1 MGKYGEEIDS
11 FAEGQIFGDVGLL
24 LNQPCVVNAVAATNC
39 SIINIGRDAL
49 MSLLGSHPDIIAD
62 LTKLL
67 NDLKQ
72 CRKSKIQYLR
82 IHQSISCGKVWLAHM
97 GGEQLKKPHDYGHR
111 REFLVMGKSI
121 LETAEALQEA
131 EVGTLVVSKSAW
143 HRVSNEY
150 ETMLT
155 PLGNYKILGRMSQK
169 KPNSQSDDGSAPSDR
184 LVAENVW
191 GHHMKRDASFT
202 QKPISDQSPEQT
214 GRGWTLLR
222 CYCHEGARDLQ
233 EIASFAAD
241 VRKMTV
247 MFVLLD
253 LNLEDVTLI
262 TVRQAHE
269 ALLIIQRAAYNRN
282 GTLRQFIQDDKG
294 LLAICIMGFPPFSP
308 HENDATRAVL
318 VGMEIRESL
327 REKFSMKVSI
337 GITTGTG
344 YSGFVG
350 SSKGV
355 GRREMCAMGSI
366 VNMAARLMCKAG
378 EGILVDRETRDL
390 STLMVVFLDHEPI
403 RVKGRDEPLEVF
415 KPLARNSQDQ
425 VRDSALVHIRRVLS
439 SKRCFNTEVK
449 KIAEK
454 VLHYFDEVLSMGDE
468 CSWHSLKGVCYNLF
482 DNQHI
487 AITED
492 SLVVS
497 SQDLRNLSKIGL
509 TRAQLLSRGCF
520 EDLSPPVPI
529 HVQMLA
535 KIVCFLSH
543 ETFVSL
549 SLARHVY
556 CSSFK
561 NFEGLFNE
569 SMAQLETY
577 GIIKPAGLEDISE
590 SMLSIED
597 NDHHVG
603 CRACLAQWGWVT
615 PAMRDSLHA
624 HIFNFKTRKNAHIS
638 AETIMRSAG
647 NSFSESF
654 SNFLSTKEGD
664 CNLHQVFV
672 ITRAELVRRLNEGLL
687 ETYKRLWHRY
697 AAEYFD
703 DTLPLQRPS
712 SQIILAHHWTAAVD
726 YESPDPVNVKKAV
739 LVLQLAANSAIEHNA
754 YYEAMEYLQRA
765 CRLLDRIP
773 MQANVTEKKLELL
786 AEMAPFT
793 IHVYGHGSVE
803 SMSAYSG
810 LQKRIPK
817 SIILDD
823 AAVQVLAGLCI
834 NLYGKNLFEV
844 GYRVAQ
850 RIITSAKKSCN
861 QEHLNIG
868 FASIVPWHYHVG
880 EFDIVNV
887 YVQKLYEGLDSYK
900 GGTRQQRLVNGV
912 YYGLVISSVW
922 PTVLLIQGKVMR
934 AVEVMQDIMAKA
946 EACAHPPSQCYVL
959 ANLGEF
965 FAFFGDAA
973 KCEELSLRA
982 VRLAERYRLAH
993 CRRRA
998 SGVLAWVTSQGIRE
1012 HLNYLQELSSGVSSG
1027 PARPR
1032 GDGPDALRG
1041 SAVVAVA
1048 AAATT
1053 ADEAPM
1059 RRALSGRAGL
1069 RDMGNQAMHAS
1080 VFGCSQSNSL
1090 LHLQSLAFRGNWAEL
1105 EVQMAGTISAA
1116 VKSGT
1121 YLLPE
1126 LLRLNCAV
1134 LLATGQDNERESA
1147 SSKHARVRECFA
1159 RCADIGSKRNLALF
1173 YLLGATDW
1181 LCFER
1186 SQCQAAGRSA
1196 SDTLLLAL
1204 KHVEQALEALV
1215 DGDQLP
1221 LVGVA
1226 RNLAAQYNSEVRSAV
1241 KCQVIMGELLE
1252 HYDAK
1257 VADNL
1262 FEMLGSWTGQ
1272 PASVPA
1278 SPALSRSPRSHQTP
1292 GNSRAPAAAADTT
1305 VASAGSGHS
1314 MGARAGLG
1322 SGTGADSTGIGV
1334 DVAVELEA
1342 ELAELRCILRR
1353 PEVAACLADSERWGQ
1368 DPFALHRATGQR
1380 SLQALVLHALEYHGC
1395 MDALRLD
1402 AARVARFMKEIA
1414 RGMPDNPYHNAV
1426 HCTSVVQGM
1435 HALMAS
1441 GGVGE
1446 MLGPEERLAGLVA
1459 AAVHDFEHQGL
1470 NNDVLVRMGHEWA
1483 LDYNDTSPNENH
1495 HVAAAFKLLRRPDCS
1510 FMAELPAAAQ
1520 ARVRQLVIR
1529 QVLATDMKE
1538 HPRYVAAL
1546 NAAADAVAATAANG
1560 GVAEP
1565 FRPKDPEAVALTL
1578 CAAIKVGRAASTV
1591 GAAQRDWCRAGLVRL
1606 RCRCARVS
1614 AV

>member
-1 MGKYGEEIDS
+1 MSTSRATFCQVVGQAVTTTAAGAKTSKPSILQKVMNSKATWTQRAVSLVSKNMYSYFRCFVPRIAISTLDLLEGANQSLRAVERDAVLLLVDISGFTRLSDRFQGLGQEGIDALTTNINLVFSVITNHVELWGGDVVKFAGDAVIVIWDCEESDISNTMSQVISCALELEKDHGFFKIHLPSIQSLAFSDQLNRHFAAAMIESDVLSDFSTSGTEGNEILAEQIKNRLENVPLLKGLDRVYLSVLAKSCRLTSHQKGDLILSEGVAADKLCIVHCGMVTIYASDTNMKEVDEKATPCTCSTGNCLKHGAEVGSWEEAMGKYGEEIDS
-11 FAEGQIFGDVGLL
+11 FAEGQIFGDVSLL
-24 LNQPCVVNAVAATNC
+24 LSQPCVVNAVAATNC

-67 NDLKQ
+67 TELKQ
-72 CRKSKIQYLR
+72 SRRSKIQYLR

-121 LETAEALQEA
+121 LETAEALNEA

-143 HRVSNEY
+143 HQVANEY
-150 ETMLT
+150 ETVLT
-155 PLGNYKILGRMSQK
+155 PLGNYKIIGRVVKRS
-169 KPNSQSDDGSAPSDR
+169 NSFTDVGSLSKEHT
-184 LVAENVW
+184 LAENTW
-191 GHHMKRDASFT
+191 GHHMKRGSSFV
-202 QKPISDQSPEQT
+202 QKPVAEQSPEQT

-253 LNLEDVTLI
+253 LNLEDVTLV
-262 TVRQAHE
+262 TVQQAHE
-269 ALLIIQRAAYNRN
+269 ALLTIQRAAYNRN

-327 REKFSMKVSI
+327 RKKFSMKVSI
-337 GITTGTG
+337 GITTGRG

-378 EGILVDRETRDL
+378 DGILVDRETRDL
-390 STLMVVFLDHEPI
+390 STLMVVFHDHESI

-415 KPLARNSQDQ
+415 RPIARNSQDQ
-425 VRDSALVHIRRVLS
+425 VHQSALEHIRRVLS

-449 KIAEK
+449 KIADK

-468 CSWHSLKGVCYNLF
+468 CSWQSLKGVCHNLY

-543 ETFVSL
+543 ENFVSL

-556 CSSFK
+556 RSSFP

-577 GIIKPAGLEDISE
+577 GIIKPASVEDISE
-590 SMLSIED
+590 SMLSLED
-597 NDHHVG
+597 SDHQVG
-603 CRACLAQWGWVT
+603 CTACLAQWGWVT
-615 PAMRDSLHA
+615 PLMRDSLHA

-638 AETIMRSAG
+638 AETIMRSPG

-654 SNFLSTKEGD
+654 SNFLKTKEGD

-823 AAVQVLAGLCI
+823 AAVQVA
-834 NLYGKNLFEV
+834 
-844 GYRVAQ
+844 
-850 RIITSAKKSCN
+850 
-861 QEHLNIG
+861 
-868 FASIVPWHYHVG
+868 
-880 EFDIVNV
+880 
-887 YVQKLYEGLDSYK
+887 
-900 GGTRQQRLVNGV
+900 
-912 YYGLVISSVW
+912 
-922 PTVLLIQGKVMR
+922 
-934 AVEVMQDIMAKA
+934 
-946 EACAHPPSQCYVL
+946 AH
-959 ANLGEF
+959 
-965 FAFFGDAA
+965 
-973 KCEELSLRA
+973 LRA
-982 VRLAERYRLAH
+982 
-993 CRRRA
+993 
-998 SGVLAWVTSQGIRE
+998 
-1012 HLNYLQELSSGVSSG
+1012 
-1027 PARPR
+1027 
-1032 GDGPDALRG
+1032 
-1041 SAVVAVA
+1041 
-1048 AAATT
+1048 
-1053 ADEAPM
+1053 
-1059 RRALSGRAGL
+1059 
-1069 RDMGNQAMHAS
+1069 
-1080 VFGCSQSNSL
+1080 
-1090 LHLQSLAFRGNWAEL
+1090 
-1105 EVQMAGTISAA
+1105 
-1116 VKSGT
+1116 
-1121 YLLPE
+1121 
-1126 LLRLNCAV
+1126 
-1134 LLATGQDNERESA
+1134 
-1147 SSKHARVRECFA
+1147 
-1159 RCADIGSKRNLALF
+1159 
-1173 YLLGATDW
+1173 
-1181 LCFER
+1181 
-1186 SQCQAAGRSA
+1186 
-1196 SDTLLLAL
+1196 
-1204 KHVEQALEALV
+1204 
-1215 DGDQLP
+1215 
-1221 LVGVA
+1221 
-1226 RNLAAQYNSEVRSAV
+1226 
-1241 KCQVIMGELLE
+1241 
-1252 HYDAK
+1252 
-1257 VADNL
+1257 
-1262 FEMLGSWTGQ
+1262 
-1272 PASVPA
+1272 
-1278 SPALSRSPRSHQTP
+1278 
-1292 GNSRAPAAAADTT
+1292 
-1305 VASAGSGHS
+1305 
-1314 MGARAGLG
+1314 
-1322 SGTGADSTGIGV
+1322 
-1334 DVAVELEA
+1334 
-1342 ELAELRCILRR
+1342 
-1353 PEVAACLADSERWGQ
+1353 
-1368 DPFALHRATGQR
+1368 
-1380 SLQALVLHALEYHGC
+1380 
-1395 MDALRLD
+1395 
-1402 AARVARFMKEIA
+1402 
-1414 RGMPDNPYHNAV
+1414 
-1426 HCTSVVQGM
+1426 
-1435 HALMAS
+1435 
-1441 GGVGE
+1441 
-1446 MLGPEERLAGLVA
+1446 
-1459 AAVHDFEHQGL
+1459 
-1470 NNDVLVRMGHEWA
+1470 ND
-1483 LDYNDTSPNENH
+1483 
-1495 HVAAAFKLLRRPDCS
+1495 C
-1510 FMAELPAAAQ
+1510 
-1520 ARVRQLVIR
+1520 
-1529 QVLATDMKE
+1529 
-1538 HPRYVAAL
+1538 
-1546 NAAADAVAATAANG
+1546 
-1560 GVAEP
+1560 
-1565 FRPKDPEAVALTL
+1565 
-1578 CAAIKVGRAASTV
+1578 
-1591 GAAQRDWCRAGLVRL
+1591 
-1606 RCRCARVS
+1606 
-1614 AV
+1614 